1 VLRPAVGED
10 DAGRAVRLL
19 LLLREMFLQVEAKPE
34 RHRLFHALA
43 ELFAPV
49 LEAWVGG
56 AEKTLARLLETTLAM
71 APSLTAADGDGD
83 GGDEAALD
91 SLQGG
96 CLKAMEYLE
105 RVGGELLP
113 RVVALRL
120 LGAMGGTYIA
130 YAKHRAAAAVKEAAA
145 GRAVERAGH
154 RAESSEEASPAGVGS
169 VLRMRGLRTAALK
182 GARAAVDG
190 ARAAVDVALAEPA
203 DGASLDPEADPAGW
217 AAALALL
224 NDTVAAHSSLGELLP
239 KMREMVSNCREAW
252 LASNRPSAES
262 GGVEAEAQ
270 AADTALTR
278 ELGEAFEAI
287 REAVGCAVTPVSDVV
302 LEAVE
307 PDWAAVLN
315 ESEEQNSGGQAGT
328 RALHEA
334 LLSAREGMC
343 VVVPIV
349 VSSRCRWLTRLNA
362 FGRLRDLSDS
372 AAGYALVRVWEAMLE
387 RLEYSF
393 YNHGHM
399 PTHVQGPHA
408 PSRGRHK
415 PAPRCANA
423 SA

>member
-1 VLRPAVGED
+1 
-10 DAGRAVRLL
+10 
-19 LLLREMFLQVEAKPE
+19 M
-34 RHRLFHALA
+34 
-43 ELFAPV
+43 
-49 LEAWVGG
+49 
-56 AEKTLARLLETTLAM
+56 
-71 APSLTAADGDGD
+71 
-83 GGDEAALD
+83 
-91 SLQGG
+91 
-96 CLKAMEYLE
+96 
-105 RVGGELLP
+105 
-113 RVVALRL
+113 
-120 LGAMGGTYIA
+120 
-130 YAKHRAAAAVKEAAA
+130 
-145 GRAVERAGH
+145 
-154 RAESSEEASPAGVGS
+154 
-169 VLRMRGLRTAALK
+169 GLRTAALK

-349 VSSRCRWLTRLNA
+349 VSRLSTGAALHLGLCQSMAEIVGFGDPSAYLRHGLRWVQGCPLTRL
-362 FGRLRDLSDS
+362 S
-372 AAGYALVRVWEAMLE
+372 
-387 RLEYSF
+387 
-393 YNHGHM
+393 
-399 PTHVQGPHA
+399 T
-408 PSRGRHK
+408 RGRRECPDIRG
-415 PAPRCANA
+415 PAHACSVN
-423 SA
+423 S